1 MNGLRTKGLGTKG
14 LRRVSALAACGVI
27 VWASLALP
35 ASAEALDTS
44 RLPRVTGARDS
55 FASAAT
61 TVYFAPDT
69 VARVAEATRKAL
81 AASGWQSYVA
91 PHTARAQNPT
101 MEIMTFKKGPQ
112 ALNVFITL
120 APAQNNATS
129 VSYTAVALPTDL
141 PFPPD
146 ATDIAFD
153 PNRPLLFAVSA
164 DATDKLLAY
173 YRKELGALG
182 WSLWS
187 AKVGGKQ
194 PDGGADG
201 ERTEKGAYAYYIREN
216 KTPLV
221 LVLQQAADGRT
232 KIEIKSVPAQVLADA
247 REAELNRNKPPVVT
261 AAPATAPAKPQ
272 RAATDDTM
280 DDMMKQ
286 AMQMARQA
294 TADALSGAKTPAAAP
309 AQDAAP
315 LRARAD
321 SDAPVPVPDNAED
334 IDYEAAD
341 GKLEYSSAA
350 SVSALAAFYRNAL
363 KPLGWQEHKT
373 VINRPNMVVLEFS
386 KAGKKLSFTVM
397 QMGPKVNV
405 TAEGS
410 GLVTAEAKP
419 AAQDATPVA
428 AALAPASEDDL
439 IAEESGGLPVP
450 KRHTMAEGTRTPFR
464 QELKANVPLDLTA
477 VLGFYRREL
486 GKRDWK
492 EEAKGAVI
500 AADRASVT
508 FATPDGAAVLKLGR
522 KDKETTVSLAVRNP
536 AAATKAGVMPKPG
549 QVKVVFGNMTELEAV
564 VTIAGK
570 TVKIAAGI
578 GVKKPDG
585 PTLDLKP
592 GKYKV
597 TLKLAGKPAQGD
609 DVDVGADEAWGLMA
623 GPGGVLALNVY

>member
-1 MNGLRTKGLGTKG
+1 MKGFGTKGLG
-14 LRRVSALAACGVI
+14 RVSAVAVCGVI

-35 ASAEALDTS
+35 AWSEALDTS

-61 TVYFAPDT
+61 TIYFAPDT

-81 AASGWQSYVA
+81 AAGGWQSYVA
-91 PHTARAQNPT
+91 PHTARAQNAN
-101 MEIMTFKKGPQ
+101 MEIMSFKKGPQ
-112 ALNVFITL
+112 ALNVFVSL

-129 VSYTAVALPTDL
+129 VNYTAVALPTDL
-141 PFPPD
+141 PFPVD
-146 ATDIAFD
+146 ATDIEFD

-201 ERTEKGAYAYYIREN
+201 ERTEKGAFAYYIREN

-221 LVLQQAADGRT
+221 LVLQQIADGRT
-232 KIEIKSVPAQVLADA
+232 KIEIKSVLAQVLADA
-247 REAELNRNKPPVVT
+247 RQAELNRNKPPEVT
-261 AAPATAPAKPQ
+261 AAPAPAPAKPQ

-294 TADALSGAKTPAAAP
+294 TADALSGAKTPPPAAAP
-309 AQDAAP
+309 AKDATP
-315 LRARAD
+315 LRARAT
-321 SDAPVPVPDNAED
+321 SEAPVPVPDNAED
-334 IDYEAAD
+334 IEYEAAD

-350 SVSALAAFYRNAL
+350 SVPALTAFYRNAL

-410 GLVTAEAKP
+410 GLVTAAAKS
-419 AAQDATPVA
+419 AAQDAAPVA
-428 AALAPASEDDL
+428 AAPASADDL
-439 IAEESGGLPVP
+439 IAEETGGLPVP
-450 KRHTMAEGTRTPFR
+450 KRHTLAEGTRTPFR
-464 QELKANVPLDLTA
+464 QELKANVPLDLTV
-477 VLGFYRREL
+477 VLNFYRREL
-486 GKRDWK
+486 EKRSWK
-492 EEAKGAVI
+492 VVDKGPV
-500 AADRASVT
+500 AASDKALVT
-508 FATPDGAAVLKLGR
+508 FTTPDGAAVLKLGR
-522 KDKETTVSLAVRNP
+522 KDNETTVSLAVRNP
-536 AAATKAGVMPKPG
+536 DAATKAGIMPKPG
-549 QVKVVFGNMTELEAV
+549 QVKVLFGNITEGEAV

-585 PTLDLKP
+585 PTLDLAP

-597 TLKLAGKPAQGD
+597 TLKLAGKPAKGD
-609 DVDVGADEAWGLMA
+609 DVEVGADEAWGLMI

>member
-1 MNGLRTKGLGTKG
+1 MNGLGTKG
-14 LRRVSALAACGVI
+14 LGRVSAVAVCGVI

-35 ASAEALDTS
+35 AWSEALDTS

-61 TVYFAPDT
+61 TIYFAPDT

-81 AASGWQSYVA
+81 AAGGWQSYVA
-91 PHTARAQNPT
+91 PHTARAQNAN
-101 MEIMTFKKGPQ
+101 MEIMSFKKGPQ
-112 ALNVFITL
+112 ALNVFVSL

-129 VSYTAVALPTDL
+129 VNYTAVALPTDL
-141 PFPPD
+141 PFPVD
-146 ATDIAFD
+146 ATDIEFD

-173 YRKELGALG
+173 YRKALGALG

-201 ERTEKGAYAYYIREN
+201 ERTEKGAFAYYIREN
-216 KTPLV
+216 KPPMI
-221 LVLQQAADGRT
+221 LVLQQTADGRT

-247 REAELNRNKPPVVT
+247 RQAELNRNKPPVVT
-261 AAPATAPAKPQ
+261 AAPAPAPAKPQ
-272 RAATDDTM
+272 RSAADDTM

-294 TADALSGAKTPAAAP
+294 TADALSGAKTPPPAAAP
-309 AQDAAP
+309 AKGATP
-315 LRARAD
+315 LRARAA
-321 SDAPVPVPDNAED
+321 SEAPVPVPDNAED
-334 IDYEAAD
+334 IEYEAAD
-341 GKLEYSSAA
+341 GKLEYASAA
-350 SVSALAAFYRNAL
+350 SVPALAAFYRNAL

-410 GLVTAEAKP
+410 GLVTADAKS
-419 AAQDATPVA
+419 AAQDAAPV
-428 AALAPASEDDL
+428 APASADDL

-464 QELKANVPLDLTA
+464 QELKANVPLDLTV
-477 VLGFYRREL
+477 VLNFYRREL
-486 GKRDWK
+486 EKRSWK
-492 EEAKGAVI
+492 VVDKGPV
-500 AADRASVT
+500 AASDKALVT
-508 FATPDGAAVLKLGR
+508 FTTPDGAAVLKLGR
-522 KDKETTVSLAVRNP
+522 KDNETTVSLAVRNP
-536 AAATKAGVMPKPG
+536 DAATKAGIMPKPG
-549 QVKVVFGNMTELEAV
+549 QVKVLFGNLTEGEAV

-585 PTLDLKP
+585 PTLDLAP

-597 TLKLAGKPAQGD
+597 TLKLAGKPAKGD
-609 DVDVGADEAWGLMA
+609 DVEVGADEAWGLMI